1 MNKEQWQLTIYIP
14 KGLRQERLLER
25 LRKLARQRRRSLNF
39 LVLERLLLDNSGN
52 SLLKLG
58 ELAALAGLSVEQL
71 VGC

>member
-39 LVLERLLLDNSGN
+39 LVLEAILHYLRAQESKQNAIIQN
-52 SLLKLG
+52 
-58 ELAALAGLSVEQL
+58 
-71 VGC
+71 